1 MGGLLIEGNDGG
13 LLRVFREKHEGQLQ
27 VHKRDLFLRWG
38 VPELI
43 ILGEV
48 GVGH

>member
-27 VHKRDLFLRWG
+27 VHKRDTCFSD
-38 VPELI
+38 
-43 ILGEV
+43 EV
-48 GVGH
+48 CLS